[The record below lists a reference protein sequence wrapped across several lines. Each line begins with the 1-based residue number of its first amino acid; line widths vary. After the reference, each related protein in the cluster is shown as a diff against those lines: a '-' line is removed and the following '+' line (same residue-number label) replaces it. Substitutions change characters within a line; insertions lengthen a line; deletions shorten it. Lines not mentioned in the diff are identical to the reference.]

1 MQMLFFAMLIDAAHP
16 ALEDRKEP
24 LNRIRVNVA
33 AHIFAAPM
41 NGRFVG
47 RKFLA
52 DVAVKLA
59 FIGV

>member
-1 MQMLFFAMLIDAAHP
+1 MQMLFFAMLIEAAHP
-16 ALEDRKEP
+16 VLEDRKEP
-24 LNRIRVNVA
+24 NRIGVNVA
-33 AHIFAAPM
+33 THIFAARM